1 MLHLGGTRL
10 MLLYMT
16 QGKVCARYS
25 NDLGQ
30 TWQPRVMLRTE
41 SGELISS
48 GGTMSVKRL
57 AGGALMLL
65 HRDTEPRTATDRVP
79 TRFRVS
85 RDEGLT
91 WSDGCFVNP
100 PWEIFAV
107 HNGSALVLRSGRI
120 LLPGMTWFR
129 MNQRRPTDQAHFGM
143 WDYMM
148 VYTHVY
154 YSDDEGETWER
165 GQSQLNAYVDQGR
178 RQLIKGLSL
187 ISLIST
193 NLWAVFRNRL

>member
-1 MLHLGGTRL
+1 

-65 HRDTEPRTATDRVP
+65 HRDT
-79 TRFRVS
+79 
-85 RDEGLT
+85 
-91 WSDGCFVNP
+91 
-100 PWEIFAV
+100 
-107 HNGSALVLRSGRI
+107 
-120 LLPGMTWFR
+120 
-129 MNQRRPTDQAHFGM
+129 
-143 WDYMM
+143 
-148 VYTHVY
+148 
-154 YSDDEGETWER
+154 
-165 GQSQLNAYVDQGR
+165 
-178 RQLIKGLSL
+178 
-187 ISLIST
+187 
-193 NLWAVFRNRL
+193 